1 MTNTRL
7 QAYKFD
13 ELLAELA
20 RLAWQP
26 RPSPGRL
33 RDLAEALA
41 WEWEPLRALLT
52 EEPELPDLRKVG
64 ASGHRAPRR
73 G

>member
-1 MTNTRL
+1 MTDTRQ
-7 QAYKFD
+7 QAYKLD

-26 RPSPGRL
+26 RPNAARL

-41 WEWEPLRALLT
+41 WTWEPLRSQVT
-52 EEPELPDLRKVG
+52 GEPELPDLRKVG
-64 ASGHRAPRR
+64 RHGHR
-73 G
+73 GK